1 MCMRTNIVINE
12 ELFRE
17 ATRYAQGTTRRA
29 IIDEAL
35 RTFVEVKAMER
46 RTASYKER
54 VRDLDARVRTLRLR
68 QSPQELLRED
78 RRRA

>member
-17 ATRYAQGTTRRA
+17 ATRYAQGKTRRA

-78 RRRA
+78 RSRA